1 MTYEISMVVASNTF
15 LTTPLP
21 DNWHTWEDKEQDSF
35 VTDNAW
41 QPFENADAK
50 SIWEHIDNLAFT
62 LRLAVKKEQS

>member
-1 MTYEISMVVASNTF
+1 MTYEQSMIVASGTF

-21 DNWHTWEDKEQDSF
+21 KGWSDWGDKEQDSF

-41 QPFENADAK
+41 EPFENADAK

-62 LRLAVKKEQS
+62 LRLAVKKEK

>member
-1 MTYEISMVVASNTF
+1 MTYEQSMIVASGTF

-41 QPFENADAK
+41 EPFENADAK
-50 SIWEHIDNLAFT
+50 SIWEHIDHLARDFKSV
-62 LRLAVKKEQS
+62 AEKI